1 MSTKV
6 VIELGKNY
14 IKIAEGN
21 FSGNIHI
28 NKLAEEQL
36 KDNLIINDM
45 KLEPNLFYETLGNV
59 FLKNNFPKN
68 NITFVLSGI
77 SNMIIRELVVPYLN
91 EEKTFNLITFEA
103 KQYFPTSIE
112 NYVIDYKQL
121 KVFNE
126 GKTKKQKILLVA
138 LAKSLIEDIVT
149 VSNKLGLKVRK
160 IDIEPNTISK
170 FVDLE
175 RKVRKET
182 EKELIMLVN
191 IVRSFITIVIINQ
204 GEIVLSKSFPN
215 YDLERMF
222 REEEDSE
229 AFIEYFYT
237 YTINEIVENIS
248 KFYEFYRSREQDSKE
263 LSKVYL
269 MGEVCQ
275 HIDISDMLRTKINA
289 QMILLTELLSIDK
302 KILLTKG
309 EVCNYFTTI
318 SGII

>member
-1 MSTKV
+1 MNTKV
-6 VIELGKNY
+6 AIEIGKNY
-14 IKIAEGN
+14 VKIAEGS
-21 FSGNIHI
+21 FSGGIHV
-28 NKLAEEQL
+28 NKFAEEHL
-36 KDNLIINDM
+36 KDNIIINDM
-45 KLEPNLFYETLGNV
+45 KLEPNLFYETLGNI
-59 FLKNNFPKN
+59 FLKNSFPKN

-91 EEKTFNLITFEA
+91 EDKTFNLITFEA

-138 LAKSLIEDIVT
+138 LPKSLVEDIVT
-149 VSNKLGLKVRK
+149 VTKKLGFKVKK

-170 FVDLE
+170 LVALE
-175 RKVRKET
+175 RRVRKDKD
-182 EKELIMLVN
+182 KELIMIVN
-191 IVRSFITIVIINQ
+191 IVRSYITVVILNED
-204 GEIVLSKSFPN
+204 EIVLSKTFPN

-222 REEEDSE
+222 SEEEGAE
-229 AFIEYFYT
+229 AYIEYFYT

-248 KFYEFYRSREQDSKE
+248 KFYEFYKSREQDSKS

-275 HIDISDMLRTKINA
+275 HIDISDVLRTKINA
-289 QMILLTELLSIDK
+289 EMVLLTELQSINK
-302 KILLTKG
+302 KIILTKN
-309 EVCNYFTTI
+309 EVCNYSTTI
-318 SGII
+318 SGLI

>member
-45 KLEPNLFYETLGNV
+45 KFEPNLFYETLGNI

-77 SNMIIRELVVPYLN
+77 SNMIIRELVVPCLN

-103 KQYFPTSIE
+103 RQYFPTSIE

-149 VSNKLGLKVRK
+149 VSNKLGLKIKK

-170 FVDLE
+170 LVDLE
-175 RKVRKET
+175 RKVRKEA

-222 REEEDSE
+222 NEEEDSE

-248 KFYEFYRSREQDSKE
+248 KFYEFYRNREQDSKE

-275 HIDISDMLRTKINA
+275 HIDISDMLKTKINA
-289 QMILLTELLSIDK
+289 QMVLLTDLISIDK
-302 KILLTKG
+302 KILLTKS

-318 SGII
+318 SGIL

>member
-6 VIELGKNY
+6 IIELGKNY

-103 KQYFPTSIE
+103 RQYFPTSIE

-170 FVDLE
+170 LVDLE

-222 REEEDSE
+222 SEEEDSE

-302 KILLTKG
+302 KILLTKN

-318 SGII
+318 SGIL